1 MAMHLVTQSKTSI
14 SALELKRQLGV
25 SYKTAWSIKHKLL
38 QGMKEYNDQFPIAG
52 TIQLDDAYWGGEH
65 RGGKRGRGSENNIPF
80 VAAVS
85 LNDKGHPI

>member
-25 SYKTAWSIKHKLL
+25 SYKTVWSIRHKLL
-38 QGMKEYNDQFPIAG
+38 QGMKEFNDKIPISG
-52 TIQLDDAYWGGEH
+52 TIQLDDVYWGGEH
-65 RGGKRGRGSENNIPF
+65 RGGKGRRGPENKTPL

-85 LNDKGHPI
+85 VNEKSIL